1 MKQVVENFCNLSLG
15 QSWCEDIQNIISYVS
30 SKYEANA
37 TKVISYVILGT
48 FTLLISVLLRRTRS
62 KPKPKPRPNKLQS
75 TRSFIV
81 RELHSGYPA
90 LDRLMTEDYEHP
102 SAVDSAHALI
112 RELQKGLPDLL
123 ILQQKVRELEMWEVE
138 DYAEKILRPAL
149 KEAHEKEKPHEA
161 YEFEML
167 IVEVLIYKGGILD
180 LKRAL
185 QCECLA
191 DESLKDARRPLYKAI
206 IYKMLGN
213 MEKAKEHWDEFTV
226 VRDPAFGRQIEMDFD
241 TFTFHVLRLQKATEN
256 VTKKRSSINF
266 STFSI

>member
-1 MKQVVENFCNLSLG
+1 MKQVVEKFCNLYLA

-30 SKYEANA
+30 SKCEANA
-37 TKVISYVILGT
+37 PKVISYVILGT
-48 FTLLISVLLRRTRS
+48 FSLLIFVLLRRTRS
-62 KPKPKPRPNKLQS
+62 KPKPRPNKLQS

-90 LDRLMTEDYEHP
+90 LERLMTEDYKHP
-102 SAVDSAHALI
+102 SALDSAHALI

-138 DYAEKILRPAL
+138 DYAEKILRPAF
-149 KEAHEKEKPHEA
+149 KEANEKEKPHEA

-167 IVEVLIYKGGILD
+167 IVEVLIYKGGISD
-180 LKRAL
+180 LESAL

-206 IYKMLGN
+206 IYKMLRN
-213 MEKAKEHWDEFTV
+213 MEKAKEHWDEFIV
-226 VRDPAFGRQIEMDFD
+226 VGDPAFGRQIEMDFD
-241 TFTFHVLRLQKATEN
+241 KFKYHVSRLQKATEN